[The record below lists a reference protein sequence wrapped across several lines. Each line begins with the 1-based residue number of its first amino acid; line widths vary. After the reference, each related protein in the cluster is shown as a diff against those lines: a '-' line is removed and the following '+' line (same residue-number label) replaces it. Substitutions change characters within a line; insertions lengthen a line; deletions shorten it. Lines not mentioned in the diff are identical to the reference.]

1 MRKPLPSRTA
11 VLELL
16 AGQDRALDAGEVAE
30 RLGVAAA
37 SQNGLLRML
46 DDLVFDGVVTARG
59 DKFRLGAADKN
70 PEKAE
75 KLEKSAVPVA
85 LKSNGPSAV
94 TGYAKRADTG
104 APATRGNNRGA
115 SSGRERDRRG
125 GGAGGGG
132 GGGEKKPLK
141 ALPKDAGRRP
151 TRQGND
157 ARTSPEARAHAELE
171 RAQRNRESG
180 RQPSRD
186 NDREMPNFQV
196 AADPKRDGAAHAKR
210 EAPAPEPMQRAPKQ
224 SGGRSDRERR
234 EGVLKVNPRGFGFVA
249 SPTASGD
256 DAYISPENLN
266 GAMHGD
272 HVIIDIVAR
281 GSRGPEGHIVEI
293 KARGSARVSGIL
305 RRRGKSA
312 WVELDDPRMK
322 GPVVLTEEID
332 KTSNEGEGNSGKDGQ
347 VVVVQIT
354 RFPERNDENPEGKL
368 IAVLGAPG
376 ELSVETRKIILVH
389 GIEEI
394 HSAQAI
400 EEAEAYGVTVPE
412 EMLKG
417 REDLTHIPL
426 PTIDPEDAR
435 DHDDAVWV
443 ERTKDGGY
451 ELWVAIADVSS
462 YVLAGTAID
471 EESKAR
477 GCSIYLPDRAIP
489 MLPRA
494 LSSNL
499 CSLLPD
505 VTRLCLCVH
514 AVLDK
519 NGTIKKTRLIRGYM
533 KSAAKLTYG
542 GVARA
547 LGFTELPPRDP
558 KADAMVEGLKVAAE
572 CSRMLRDK
580 RMKRGALDFDLPE
593 AVVKL
598 DEEGKPISISK
609 RSGDPGMK
617 KAYQLIEELMIFA
630 NEAVARWLLEHELP
644 GVYRVHLPPD
654 PKKLD
659 KLSAMC
665 EMLGVEFD
673 ADNTQT
679 PKGLAELLKVFATH
693 PLSSVLN
700 NLLLRSMK
708 QATYDVSNLGHF
720 GLASEAYLH
729 FTSPIRRYPDL
740 VVHRIV
746 HAAVDPDEKARRKR
760 LQAVADMEKLTEAAT
775 QSSLAERRAM
785 EVEREIV
792 DIYRCFF
799 MIDHIG
805 ERYEG
810 TVSAF
815 VGTGAFV
822 TLDEPFVDVMVKLED
837 LGAEFQIED
846 DGLMATSARS
856 GDAIRLG
863 DRMLVDVT
871 DCAILRRTVY
881 AKRVRSEADAA
892 DDALAR
898 RESADR
904 GGRRPG
910 GGPGAPFGKRGAGGG
925 GGGGGGGRGR
935 PGSDR
940 GGPAAR
946 GTDRGRAGASSG
958 GAGGG
963 ERGRGASGGGGG
975 PARGPAPKGKKSGG
989 GGGGGRKAG
998 KKGKRR

>member
-16 AGQDRALDAGEVAE
+16 ASQDRALDASEVGE
-30 RLGVAAA
+30 RLGVAPA
-37 SQNGLLRML
+37 SQAGLLRML

-59 DKFRLGAADKN
+59 DKFKLGTAEKA
-70 PEKAE
+70 PEKGAMP
-75 KLEKSAVPVA
+75 AA
-85 LKSNGPSAV
+85 RAANG
-94 TGYAKRADTG
+94 
-104 APATRGNNRGA
+104 GA
-115 SSGRERDRRG
+115 SQPRPTASASHTRDTRDTRD
-125 GGAGGGG
+125 AGGGG
-132 GGGEKKPLK
+132 KKALK
-141 ALPKDAGRRP
+141 ALPKELSRGGKRS
-151 TRQGND
+151 ND
-157 ARTSPEARAHAELE
+157 ARESPEARAHAQQE
-171 RAQRNRESG
+171 RNVRNREKGKTVDRS
-180 RQPSRD
+180 
-186 NDREMPNFQV
+186 NDREMPSFSV
-196 AADPKRDGAAHAKR
+196 EGSDSSKRGAERPAARGQR
-210 EAPAPEPMQRAPKQ
+210 EERARPAPEPRHAREDRHAPEPARAPAR

-234 EGVLKVNPRGFGFVA
+234 EGFLKVNPRGFGFVS

-256 DAYISPENLN
+256 DVYVSPENLG

-281 GSRGPEGHIVEI
+281 GSRGPEGHVVEI

-322 GPVVLTEEID
+322 GPVVLTADID
-332 KTSNEGEGNSGKDGQ
+332 KTSDEGEGNSGKDGQ

-354 RFPERNDENPEGKL
+354 RFPATNDENPEGKL

-376 ELSVETRKIILVH
+376 ELSVETSKVILIH
-389 GIEEI
+389 GIQEV
-394 HSAQAI
+394 HSAAAI
-400 EEAEAYGVTVPE
+400 AEAEAYGATVPE
-412 EMLKG
+412 EMLAG

-443 ERTKDGGY
+443 QRTADGGY

-462 YVLAGTAID
+462 YVRPGTFID
-471 EESKAR
+471 EESRAR

-505 VTRLCLCVH
+505 VIRLCLCVH
-514 AVLDK
+514 ATLDAK
-519 NGTIKKTRLIRGYM
+519 GNIKKSRLIRGYM

-547 LGFTELPPRDP
+547 LGFTEIPPRDP

-572 CSRMLRDK
+572 CSKMLRTK

-598 DEEGKPISISK
+598 DEEGKPKSVSK

-617 KAYQLIEELMIFA
+617 KAYQLIEELMLFA
-630 NEAVARWLLEHELP
+630 NETVANWLLERELP

-654 PKKLD
+654 SKKLE
-659 KLSAMC
+659 KLAAMC
-665 EMLGVEFD
+665 EMLGIEFD
-673 ADNTQT
+673 IEDTQT
-679 PKGLAELLKVFATH
+679 PKGLAELLKTFADH
-693 PLSSVLN
+693 PLSNVLN

-708 QATYDVSNLGHF
+708 QATYDVQNLGHF
-720 GLASEAYLH
+720 GLASDAYLH

-740 VVHRIV
+740 VDHRII
-746 HAAVDPDEKARRKR
+746 HAAVDTDEKARRKR
-760 LQAVADMEKLTEAAT
+760 VQAVGDIEKLTEAAT

-792 DIYRCFF
+792 DIYRCFY

-805 ERYEG
+805 ERFEG

-822 TLDEPFVDVMVKLED
+822 TLDEPFVDVMVRLED
-837 LGAEFQIED
+837 MGAEFQVED
-846 DGLMATSARS
+846 DGLMATSSRS
-856 GDAIRLG
+856 GDSIRLG

-881 AKRVRSEADAA
+881 AKRVRSAEDAA
-892 DDALAR
+892 DDVLAR
-898 RESADR
+898 RESAER
-904 GGRRPG
+904 GGGRARGARPG
-910 GGPGAPFGKRGAGGG
+910 GPGGKGPSFGGGQGRPAARGEKRGIPGARGRSSSASSQAKAKKNQGAGAGAGAGGG
-925 GGGGGGGRGR
+925 KK
-935 PGSDR
+935 
-940 GGPAAR
+940 
-946 GTDRGRAGASSG
+946 AG
-958 GAGGG
+958 
-963 ERGRGASGGGGG
+963 
-975 PARGPAPKGKKSGG
+975 GKKSG
-989 GGGGGRKAG
+989 G

>member
-1 MRKPLPSRTA
+1 MRKPLPNRTA
-11 VLELL
+11 VLDLL
-16 AGQDRALDAGEVAE
+16 KTQDRALDAHEVGEK
-30 RLGVAAA
+30 LGVASA
-37 SQNGLLRML
+37 SQAGLLRLL

-59 DKFRLGAADKN
+59 DKFRAGS
-70 PEKAE
+70 AE
-75 KLEKSAVPVA
+75 KTPESTPL
-85 LKSNGPSAV
+85 G
-94 TGYAKRADTG
+94 GR
-104 APATRGNNRGA
+104 APASA
-115 SSGRERDRRG
+115 
-125 GGAGGGG
+125 AA
-132 GGGEKKPLK
+132 KKPLK
-141 ALPKDAGRRP
+141 ALPKELGRAPRGRTSPTRERDRSGRSQEQAAPAKPARPAVPDNLQPLPLHDGDRHARPAKADRQEPRARPDTFDAGRR
-151 TRQGND
+151 
-157 ARTSPEARAHAELE
+157 
-171 RAQRNRESG
+171 
-180 RQPSRD
+180 
-186 NDREMPNFQV
+186 
-196 AADPKRDGAAHAKR
+196 
-210 EAPAPEPMQRAPKQ
+210 APAK

-234 EGVLKVNPRGFGFVA
+234 EGILKVNPRGFGFVA
-249 SPTASGD
+249 SPSASGD
-256 DAYISPENLN
+256 DVYVSPEHLG
-266 GAMHGD
+266 GARHGD
-272 HVIIDIVAR
+272 HVIVEIIGR
-281 GSRGPEGHIVEI
+281 GGRGPEGSIAEV
-293 KARGSARVSGIL
+293 KSRGSERVSGIL

-312 WVELDDPRMK
+312 WVELDDPRLK
-322 GPVVLTEEID
+322 GPVVLTSEID
-332 KTSNEGEGNSGKDGQ
+332 KGSSEGEGNSGKDGQ

-354 RFPERNDENPEGKL
+354 RFPETPDENPEGKL

-376 ELSVETRKIILVH
+376 ELSVETQKIILVH
-389 GIEEI
+389 GITEI
-394 HSAQAI
+394 HSQQAI
-400 EEAEAYGVTVPE
+400 EEAEAYGQTVPE
-412 EMLKG
+412 EMLAG

-443 ERTKDGGY
+443 ERTEGGGF
-451 ELWVAIADVSS
+451 EMWVAIADVSS
-462 YVLAGTAID
+462 YVRPGTFID
-471 EESKAR
+471 EESRGR

-505 VTRLCLCVH
+505 VIRLCLCVH
-514 AVLDK
+514 ATLDK
-519 NGTIKKTRLIRGYM
+519 NGNIKKTRLIRGFM

-547 LGFTELPPRDP
+547 LGFTEIPPRDP
-558 KADAMVEGLKVAAE
+558 KADAMLKGLEVAAE
-572 CSRMLRDK
+572 CSRLLRGK

-598 DEEGKPISISK
+598 DDEGKPNTISK

-630 NEAVARWLLEHELP
+630 NEAVAVWLLERELP

-679 PKGLAELLKVFATH
+679 PKGLADLLKTFATH
-693 PLSSVLN
+693 PLSNVLN

-746 HAAVDPDEKARRKR
+746 HAAVDGDEKSRKKHVA
-760 LQAVADMEKLTEAAT
+760 AVGDLEKLTEAAS

-792 DIYRCFF
+792 DVYRCFY

-805 ERYEG
+805 ERFEG

-822 TLDEPFVDVMVKLED
+822 TLDEPFVDVMVRVED
-837 LGAEFQIED
+837 MGADYQIED
-846 DGLMATSARS
+846 DGLMATSSRS

-881 AKRVRSEADAA
+881 ARRVRNATDAA
-892 DDALAR
+892 DDVLAK
-898 RESADR
+898 REKADR
-904 GGRRPG
+904 GEAFGRGRGGKTGGPG
-910 GGPGAPFGKRGAGGG
+910 GGGKPSF
-925 GGGGGGGRGR
+925 GGGRG
-935 PGSDR
+935 PV
-940 GGPAAR
+940 PE
-946 GTDRGRAGASSG
+946 RGRAGAS
-958 GAGGG
+958 
-963 ERGRGASGGGGG
+963 ERGRPAPAGAARPDGGGG
-975 PARGPAPKGKKSGG
+975 KGKKKGKPV
-989 GGGGGRKAG
+989 KAG